1 MIMENLSALRKK
13 VSDCNR
19 KRDAAINRVLNT
31 KPYIAA
37 QVYERY
43 KKCGNANCKCAKGE
57 PHGPF
62 LWIYQKK
69 KGQKVIST
77 TVIKG
82 KAAEAKEMAARYE
95 ELLRLR
101 QQIRETDQEINEA
114 LNTFEAQMEKGVTEY
129 VSRKQEA

>member
-1 MIMENLSALRKK
+1 MDEISALRKK
-13 VSDCNR
+13 VSDLN
-19 KRDAAINRVLNT
+19 KRRFDAINRVLNT

-57 PHGPF
+57 PHGPY

-69 KGQKVIST
+69 KGQKVLST
-77 TVIKG
+77 TVAKG
-82 KAAEAKEMAARYE
+82 KAAEAKELAQRYE

-101 QQIRETDQEINEA
+101 QQIRETDQRINEF
-114 LNTFEAQMEKGVTEY
+114 LNEYEANVEKEATEY
-129 VSRKQEA
+129 ASRKEKA